1 MDYVEHMHE
10 VHLERLDLNLLVAL
24 RALLAERHV
33 TRAAARVGL
42 TQPAMSHALAR
53 LRAALDD
60 PLLVRTRSGM
70 TLTARAAELAEPL
83 ERALADLSRLLA
95 PPGAFEPARSS
106 RTFRVA
112 TSDYVELVLMPAV
125 LARVWREAPNV
136 VVKLRTLG
144 RHGIEELD
152 AGQVD
157 VALGPLAALE
167 RVSVLAQRVLRERFV
182 CVVRGDHPAVGR
194 RLSLDR
200 FLSLPHA
207 LITPRGESGGIV
219 DTALARLGARRRI
232 AVEVP
237 HFLVAPFLVEKTDVV
252 LTLAERVARALAPS
266 VRLRILSPPR
276 ELDLPGFD
284 VSLVWHERDRADP
297 AHAWFRGLIADVA
310 RTL

>member
-1 MDYVEHMHE
+1 MHE

-53 LRAALDD
+53 LRAVLGD
-60 PLLVRTRSGM
+60 PLLVRTRAGM

-83 ERALADLSRLLA
+83 ERVLGELSRLLA
-95 PPGAFEPARSS
+95 PPGAFDPARSS

-112 TSDYVELVLMPAV
+112 TTDYVELVLMPAV

-136 VVKLRTLG
+136 VVKLLPIVG
-144 RHGIEELD
+144 RGVEDLD
-152 AGQVD
+152 EGRVD
-157 VALGPLAALE
+157 VVLGPLGETE
-167 RVSVLAQRVLRERFV
+167 RGSVLAQRLLSERFV
-182 CVVRGDHPAVGR
+182 CVVRDDHPAVGR
-194 RLSLDR
+194 RLSLER

-207 LITPRGESGGIV
+207 LITPRGERGSIV
-219 DTALARLGARRRI
+219 DTALAKLGERRRI

-266 VRLRILSPPR
+266 VRLRVLSPPR

-284 VSLVWHERDRADP
+284 ISLVWHERDRADP
-297 AHAWFRGLIADVA
+297 AHAWFRGAIAGVA

>member
-1 MDYVEHMHE
+1 MHE

-53 LRAALDD
+53 LRSALGD
-60 PLLVRTRSGM
+60 PLLVRTRAGM

-83 ERALADLSRLLA
+83 ERTLGELARLLA
-95 PPGAFEPARSS
+95 APGAFEPARSS
-106 RTFRVA
+106 RTFHVA
-112 TSDYVELVLMPAV
+112 TTDYVELVLMPAV
-125 LARVWREAPNV
+125 LARLWREAPNV
-136 VVKLRTLG
+136 VVKLRTLDG
-144 RHGIEELD
+144 RGLEELD
-152 AGQVD
+152 AGRVD
-157 VALGPLAALE
+157 VVLGPLTAAE
-167 RVSVLAQRVLRERFV
+167 RGSLLAQRVLRERFV
-182 CVVRGDHPAVGR
+182 CVVRGDHPGVGR
-194 RLSLDR
+194 RLSLER
-200 FLSLPHA
+200 FLALPHA

-219 DTALARLGARRRI
+219 DTALAKLGARRRI

-266 VRLRILSPPR
+266 VRLRVLAPPR

-297 AHAWFRGLIADVA
+297 AHAWFRGVIASAA